1 MSRRG
6 KILGFGLLAL
16 IVGAMVILAWW
27 RREPSYQGRTL
38 TRWLRQVSDTPL
50 SETQRLSQA
59 QAAVRAI
66 GAEAALPFL
75 ITLAEAED
83 EPIRSWIIRKNEK
96 WKVHA
101 LPMRDAEDTQQLG
114 IAGFE
119 VLGTN
124 CALAVPA
131 LTRLLDDTNHA
142 FTAVRC
148 LDHIGKPA
156 EFAIWRSITN
166 RDPQVRGWGIPA
178 LAGVTDDVDEY
189 IARVKGSLN
198 DPDGGVRGATLEAN
212 GIQNEVPDSAIPF
225 LLAALENSDE
235 SVVTLAARLLAD
247 FGTNG
252 LRAFNA
258 LSNVVERRGPAT
270 GNQAL
275 LTMVRLAPKEALPI
289 VLGCLRSPDPQR
301 RYGAVARLCAY
312 PVTSP
317 EIRAALE
324 GAATDPDPQVSRM
337 AKEFI
342 TKLYRAGLPDEL
354 LIPNE
359 PSYRGKRLGEWLKE
373 KKKAEPGFTKEAEEA
388 LRQMGTN
395 AIPAL
400 LERLAYRQPPYK
412 LKAYEVNLEAAFA
425 FMAMG
430 EVAKPAL
437 PKLEGLMDS
446 DDEDLA
452 LHAMIAT
459 CGLGV
464 DSIGCLIR
472 GLTNRHEAVRG
483 EAAHFLEDGIGPR
496 FPEQRKLAVPLVVEL
511 LRDANES
518 VRMSATNALRE
529 IDPAA
534 AAKAGVNADA
544 RAGVR

>member
-124 CALAVPA
+124 CALAVQA
-131 LTRLLDDTNHA
+131 LTRLLDDTNDA
-142 FTAVRC
+142 ITAVRC

-212 GIQNEVPDSAIPF
+212 GIQTEGPDSAIPF
-225 LLAALENSDE
+225 LLAALEKWDR
-235 SVVTLAARLLAD
+235 TIRH
-247 FGTNG
+247 FG
-252 LRAFNA
+252 L
-258 LSNVVERRGPAT
+258 
-270 GNQAL
+270 
-275 LTMVRLAPKEALPI
+275 
-289 VLGCLRSPDPQR
+289 
-301 RYGAVARLCAY
+301 
-312 PVTSP
+312 
-317 EIRAALE
+317 
-324 GAATDPDPQVSRM
+324 
-337 AKEFI
+337 
-342 TKLYRAGLPDEL
+342 
-354 LIPNE
+354 
-359 PSYRGKRLGEWLKE
+359 
-373 KKKAEPGFTKEAEEA
+373 
-388 LRQMGTN
+388 N
-395 AIPAL
+395 AI
-400 LERLAYRQPPYK
+400 
-412 LKAYEVNLEAAFA
+412 
-425 FMAMG
+425 G
-430 EVAKPAL
+430 
-437 PKLEGLMDS
+437 
-446 DDEDLA
+446 
-452 LHAMIAT
+452 
-459 CGLGV
+459 
-464 DSIGCLIR
+464 
-472 GLTNRHEAVRG
+472 
-483 EAAHFLEDGIGPR
+483 
-496 FPEQRKLAVPLVVEL
+496 
-511 LRDANES
+511 
-518 VRMSATNALRE
+518 
-529 IDPAA
+529 
-534 AAKAGVNADA
+534 
-544 RAGVR
+544 